1 MPYRLHLGKARPQSP
16 DLRGE
21 LGRQPRL
28 RIFIPANMAA
38 TSPIK
43 IRTATKA
50 RKFGLLVTGGPI
62 RKSQSDFVV
71 SLTDSSLAINEW
83 ATIML
88 G

>member
-1 MPYRLHLGKARPQSP
+1 MPYRLHLGIGGPQSP
-16 DLRGE
+16 HPRGK

-50 RKFGLLVTGGPI
+50 RKFGLLVTDGPK
-62 RKSQSDFVV
+62 RKSQSDFAV
-71 SLTDSSLAINEW
+71 SLTDSNLAINEW
-83 ATIML
+83 ATMML